1 MDEKCPKCG
10 STNVEEINYIIREDG
25 EKDYDCGKGKCL
37 DCGWEYMIAFI

>member
-25 EKDYDCGKGKCL
+25 EKI
-37 DCGWEYMIAFI
+37 MIAVKENV